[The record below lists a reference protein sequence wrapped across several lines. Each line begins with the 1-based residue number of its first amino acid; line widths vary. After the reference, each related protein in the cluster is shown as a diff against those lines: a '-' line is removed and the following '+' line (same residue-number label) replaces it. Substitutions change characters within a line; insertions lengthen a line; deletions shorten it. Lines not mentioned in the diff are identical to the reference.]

1 MDPQAMYEDMLDELT
16 GDIRIGSLTYSAS
29 HVLRLVDPIAYQI
42 GLSEFEDSLEADEVN
57 V

>member
-1 MDPQAMYEDMLDELT
+1 MDTQAMYEDMLDELT
-16 GDIRIGSLTYSAS
+16 GDICIGSLTYSAS